1 MTTSMV
7 MIIASAVST
16 GIIGSSLTQLI
27 KTRVPDRWRT
37 LTALLITI
45 LVSLAGAGVVWGMGG
60 SYTWPALVS
69 QVLAALG
76 VAQAVYAVVRPIVPG
91 AQNVDVA
98 SLLSHLEELEKTVAS
113 LSDSVSAGRT
123 DTTDKV
129 SAVGEAASTDTSSTA
144 SVAQG
149 NA

>member
-1 MTTSMV
+1 MRVS
-7 MIIASAVST
+7 IGGAVCS
-16 GIIGSSLTQLI
+16 GLICSSLTQLI
-27 KTRVPDRWRT
+27 QARVREKWRK
-37 LTALLITI
+37 LTALLIAVV
-45 LVSLAGAGVVWGMGG
+45 VSLAGAGVVWGMGG

-76 VAQAVYAVVRPIVPG
+76 VAQAVYAVVKPIVPG
-91 AQNVDVA
+91 AQNVDVT

-123 DTTDKV
+123 DATDKICARGEV
-129 SAVGEAASTDTSSTA
+129 SATDTSSTA

-149 NA
+149 NS

>member
-1 MTTSMV
+1 MDATSMV
-7 MIIASAVST
+7 MIIAGAVST

-76 VAQAVYAVVRPIVPG
+76 VAQAVYAVVKPIVPG
-91 AQNVDVA
+91 AQNVDVT

-123 DTTDKV
+123 DKIP
-129 SAVGEAASTDTSSTA
+129 AVGEVSATDTSSTA

-149 NA
+149 NS